1 MKNNIFRVY
10 TIVVAFCLFIV
21 MIVLT
26 NDSVNELIDTRTYKP
41 LIVIALMLTIS
52 ITLYKV
58 RRSNG

>member
-26 NDSVNELIDTRTYKP
+26 NDSVNELIDTRIYKP
-41 LIVIALMLTIS
+41 LIVIALMFTIS

-58 RRSNG
+58 RRING